1 MEAAILE
8 AEALKLPEY
17 ERALLVD
24 HLQQSLSGCVIP
36 YLEEHLAESKDRF
49 EAHQSGAAVA
59 LDGDLAVSAI
69 RSRLKK

>member
-24 HLQQSLSGCVIP
+24 HLQQSLSGSAIP
-36 YLEEHLAESKDRF
+36 YLEEHLAESRDRF
-49 EAHQSGAAVA
+49 DAYQSGAVAA
-59 LDGDLAVSAI
+59 LDGDLAVSDI